1 MKKIAILGST
11 GSIGTQSLEVIRSQ
25 PDMEATVLAAGSNVE
40 LLEKQIREFHPKLVC
55 VYKEDAAKLLKQ
67 AVSDLDVTI
76 VSGMDGLIEAA
87 AFPETQIVVTAVVGM
102 IGIRPTIA
110 AIKAGK
116 DIALANKETLV
127 TAGHLIIPMIKQYG
141 VRLLPV
147 DSEHSAIFQSLMG
160 SSPEGSTG
168 HKIDKIL
175 LTASGGPFRGW
186 TKEQMKNIR
195 PEDALKHPN
204 WVMGRK
210 ITIVKQSA
218 QTILVDVENV
228 EEKDFTDLVV
238 EYTGKV
244 ADGYVAGLS
253 SMSTDEV
260 TVKAPTSII
269 DKIKKVAV
277 RCSLDGTTTN
287 ISKKCPVI
295 LYDKNDKEIK
305 SDEIELSD
313 KKIRVNV
320 NVLRAKQVPIST
332 INKDELGK
340 PADGYVVDD
349 VILSSDS
356 ITVYGSEESLDS
368 IESLDIQDD
377 IDVSDAKGD
386 VTQNIDVTGKLP
398 KGLSVSGES
407 TITVK
412 VLIKKLITRT
422 FEYDA
427 SEVSLNDL
435 SSNLD
440 VQLVTKKVKVTLQGE
455 VEVISQL
462 TKDDIAISADL
473 GKVKEGTT
481 TVHVDVAVPDN
492 TTLMNNVTI
501 KIKAKAK

>member
-1 MKKIAILGST
+1 MKKMLTKLKMSLTNNIGLKFLAVLIALVLWLAIVNVNDPEKTITVSNIPISVTNESAITSRDMVYNVKSEQYLNITVSGKR
-11 GSIGTQSLEVIRSQ
+11 SIVSNLSAEDFRATASLK
-25 PDMEATVLAAGSNVE
+25 E
-40 LLEKQIREFHPKLVC
+40 LSKVNSIPV
-55 VYKEDAAKLLKQ
+55 
-67 AVSDLDVTI
+67 DVTTKN
-76 VSGMDGLIEAA
+76 A
-87 AFPETQIVVTAVVGM
+87 
-102 IGIRPTIA
+102 
-110 AIKAGK
+110 
-116 DIALANKETLV
+116 
-127 TAGHLIIPMIKQYG
+127 
-141 VRLLPV
+141 
-147 DSEHSAIFQSLMG
+147 SL
-160 SSPEGSTG
+160 
-168 HKIDKIL
+168 
-175 LTASGGPFRGW
+175 
-186 TKEQMKNIR
+186 
-195 PEDALKHPN
+195 
-204 WVMGRK
+204 GRK

-260 TVKAPTSII
+260 TVKAPASII

-277 RCSLDGTTTN
+277 RCSLDGTNTN

-435 SSNLD
+435 SSDLD

-455 VEVISQL
+455 EEVISQL
-462 TKDDIAISADL
+462 TKDDMAISADL

-481 TVHVDVAVPDN
+481 TVHVDVTVPDN

>member
-1 MKKIAILGST
+1 MKKMLTKLKMSLTNNIGLKFLAVLIALVLWLAIVNVNDPEKTITVSNIPISVTNESAITSRDMVYNVKSEQYLNITVSGKR
-11 GSIGTQSLEVIRSQ
+11 SIVSNLSAEDFRATASLK
-25 PDMEATVLAAGSNVE
+25 E
-40 LLEKQIREFHPKLVC
+40 LSKVNSIPV
-55 VYKEDAAKLLKQ
+55 
-67 AVSDLDVTI
+67 DVTTKN
-76 VSGMDGLIEAA
+76 A
-87 AFPETQIVVTAVVGM
+87 
-102 IGIRPTIA
+102 
-110 AIKAGK
+110 
-116 DIALANKETLV
+116 
-127 TAGHLIIPMIKQYG
+127 
-141 VRLLPV
+141 
-147 DSEHSAIFQSLMG
+147 SL
-160 SSPEGSTG
+160 
-168 HKIDKIL
+168 
-175 LTASGGPFRGW
+175 
-186 TKEQMKNIR
+186 
-195 PEDALKHPN
+195 
-204 WVMGRK
+204 GRK

-277 RCSLDGTTTN
+277 RCNLDGTNTN

-295 LYDKNDKEIK
+295 LYDKNNKEIK

-435 SSNLD
+435 SSDLD

-455 VEVISQL
+455 EEVISQL
-462 TKDDIAISADL
+462 TKDDMAISADL

>member
-1 MKKIAILGST
+1 MKKMLTKLKMSLTNNIGLKFLAVLIALVLWLAIVNVNDPEKTITVSNIPISVTNESAITSRDMVYNVKSEQYLNITVSGKR
-11 GSIGTQSLEVIRSQ
+11 SIVSNLSAEDFRATASLK
-25 PDMEATVLAAGSNVE
+25 E
-40 LLEKQIREFHPKLVC
+40 LSKVNSIPV
-55 VYKEDAAKLLKQ
+55 
-67 AVSDLDVTI
+67 DVTTKN
-76 VSGMDGLIEAA
+76 A
-87 AFPETQIVVTAVVGM
+87 
-102 IGIRPTIA
+102 
-110 AIKAGK
+110 
-116 DIALANKETLV
+116 
-127 TAGHLIIPMIKQYG
+127 
-141 VRLLPV
+141 
-147 DSEHSAIFQSLMG
+147 SL
-160 SSPEGSTG
+160 
-168 HKIDKIL
+168 
-175 LTASGGPFRGW
+175 
-186 TKEQMKNIR
+186 
-195 PEDALKHPN
+195 
-204 WVMGRK
+204 GRK

-244 ADGYVAGLS
+244 ADGYVAELS

-277 RCSLDGTTTN
+277 RCSLDGTNTN

-435 SSNLD
+435 SSDLD

-455 VEVISQL
+455 KEVISQL
-462 TKDDIAISADL
+462 TKDDMAISADL

>member
-1 MKKIAILGST
+1 MKKMLTKLKMSLTNNIGLKFLAVLIALVLWLAIVNVNDPEKTITVSNIPISVTNESAITSRDMVYNVKSEQYLNITVSGKR
-11 GSIGTQSLEVIRSQ
+11 SIVSNLSAEDFRATASLK
-25 PDMEATVLAAGSNVE
+25 E
-40 LLEKQIREFHPKLVC
+40 LSKVNSIPV
-55 VYKEDAAKLLKQ
+55 
-67 AVSDLDVTI
+67 DVTTKN
-76 VSGMDGLIEAA
+76 A
-87 AFPETQIVVTAVVGM
+87 
-102 IGIRPTIA
+102 
-110 AIKAGK
+110 
-116 DIALANKETLV
+116 
-127 TAGHLIIPMIKQYG
+127 
-141 VRLLPV
+141 
-147 DSEHSAIFQSLMG
+147 SL
-160 SSPEGSTG
+160 
-168 HKIDKIL
+168 
-175 LTASGGPFRGW
+175 
-186 TKEQMKNIR
+186 
-195 PEDALKHPN
+195 
-204 WVMGRK
+204 GRK

-349 VILSSDS
+349 VILSSDG

-455 VEVISQL
+455 EEVISQL

>member
-1 MKKIAILGST
+1 MKKMLTKLKMSLTNNIGLKFLAVLIALVLWLAIVNVNDPEKTITVSNIPISVTNESAITSRDMVYNVKSEQYLNITVSGKR
-11 GSIGTQSLEVIRSQ
+11 SIVSNLSAEDFRATASLK
-25 PDMEATVLAAGSNVE
+25 E
-40 LLEKQIREFHPKLVC
+40 LSKVNSIPV
-55 VYKEDAAKLLKQ
+55 
-67 AVSDLDVTI
+67 DVTTKN
-76 VSGMDGLIEAA
+76 A
-87 AFPETQIVVTAVVGM
+87 
-102 IGIRPTIA
+102 
-110 AIKAGK
+110 
-116 DIALANKETLV
+116 
-127 TAGHLIIPMIKQYG
+127 
-141 VRLLPV
+141 
-147 DSEHSAIFQSLMG
+147 SL
-160 SSPEGSTG
+160 
-168 HKIDKIL
+168 
-175 LTASGGPFRGW
+175 
-186 TKEQMKNIR
+186 
-195 PEDALKHPN
+195 
-204 WVMGRK
+204 GRK

-277 RCSLDGTTTN
+277 RCSLDGTNTN

-435 SSNLD
+435 SSDLD

-455 VEVISQL
+455 EEVISQL
-462 TKDDIAISADL
+462 TKDDMAISADL

-492 TTLMNNVTI
+492 ATLMNNVTI

>member
-1 MKKIAILGST
+1 MKKMLTKLKMSLTNNIGLKFLAVLIALVLWLAIVNVNDPEKTITVSNIPISVTNESAITSRDMVYNVKSEQYLNITVSGKR
-11 GSIGTQSLEVIRSQ
+11 SIVSNLSAEDFRATASLK
-25 PDMEATVLAAGSNVE
+25 E
-40 LLEKQIREFHPKLVC
+40 LSKVNSIPV
-55 VYKEDAAKLLKQ
+55 
-67 AVSDLDVTI
+67 DVTTKN
-76 VSGMDGLIEAA
+76 A
-87 AFPETQIVVTAVVGM
+87 
-102 IGIRPTIA
+102 
-110 AIKAGK
+110 
-116 DIALANKETLV
+116 
-127 TAGHLIIPMIKQYG
+127 
-141 VRLLPV
+141 
-147 DSEHSAIFQSLMG
+147 SL
-160 SSPEGSTG
+160 
-168 HKIDKIL
+168 
-175 LTASGGPFRGW
+175 
-186 TKEQMKNIR
+186 
-195 PEDALKHPN
+195 
-204 WVMGRK
+204 GRK

-277 RCSLDGTTTN
+277 RCSLDGTNTN

-313 KKIRVNV
+313 KKISVNV

-455 VEVISQL
+455 EEVISQL
-462 TKDDIAISADL
+462 TKDDMAISADL

>member
-1 MKKIAILGST
+1 MKKMLTKLKMSLTNNIGLKFLAVLIALVLWLAIVNVNDPEKTITVSNIPISVTNESAITSRDMVYNVKSEQYLNITVSGKR
-11 GSIGTQSLEVIRSQ
+11 SIVSNLSAEDFRATASLK
-25 PDMEATVLAAGSNVE
+25 E
-40 LLEKQIREFHPKLVC
+40 LSKVNSIPV
-55 VYKEDAAKLLKQ
+55 
-67 AVSDLDVTI
+67 DVTTKN
-76 VSGMDGLIEAA
+76 A
-87 AFPETQIVVTAVVGM
+87 
-102 IGIRPTIA
+102 
-110 AIKAGK
+110 
-116 DIALANKETLV
+116 
-127 TAGHLIIPMIKQYG
+127 
-141 VRLLPV
+141 
-147 DSEHSAIFQSLMG
+147 SL
-160 SSPEGSTG
+160 
-168 HKIDKIL
+168 
-175 LTASGGPFRGW
+175 
-186 TKEQMKNIR
+186 
-195 PEDALKHPN
+195 
-204 WVMGRK
+204 GRK

-218 QTILVDVENV
+218 QTILVDVENL

-244 ADGYVAGLS
+244 ADSYVAGLS

-277 RCSLDGTTTN
+277 RCSLDGTNTN

-332 INKDELGK
+332 INKDALGK

-412 VLIKKLITRT
+412 VVIKKLITRT

-435 SSNLD
+435 TSDLD

-455 VEVISQL
+455 EEVISQL
-462 TKDDIAISADL
+462 TKDDMAISADL

>member
-1 MKKIAILGST
+1 MKKMLTKLKMSLTNNIGLKFLAVLIALVLWLAIVNVNDPEKTITVSNIPISVTNESAITSRDMVYNVKSEQYLNITVSGKR
-11 GSIGTQSLEVIRSQ
+11 SIVSNLSAEDFRATASLK
-25 PDMEATVLAAGSNVE
+25 E
-40 LLEKQIREFHPKLVC
+40 LSKVNSIPV
-55 VYKEDAAKLLKQ
+55 
-67 AVSDLDVTI
+67 DVTTKN
-76 VSGMDGLIEAA
+76 A
-87 AFPETQIVVTAVVGM
+87 
-102 IGIRPTIA
+102 
-110 AIKAGK
+110 
-116 DIALANKETLV
+116 
-127 TAGHLIIPMIKQYG
+127 
-141 VRLLPV
+141 
-147 DSEHSAIFQSLMG
+147 SL
-160 SSPEGSTG
+160 
-168 HKIDKIL
+168 
-175 LTASGGPFRGW
+175 
-186 TKEQMKNIR
+186 
-195 PEDALKHPN
+195 
-204 WVMGRK
+204 GRK

-218 QTILVDVENV
+218 QTNLVDVENV

-412 VLIKKLITRT
+412 VVIKKLITRT

-435 SSNLD
+435 SSDLD

-455 VEVISQL
+455 EEVISQL
-462 TKDDIAISADL
+462 TKDDMAISADL

>member
-1 MKKIAILGST
+1 MKKMLTKLKMSLTNNIGLKFLAVLIALVLWLAIVNVNDPEKTITVSNIPISVTNESAITSRDMVYNVKSEQYLNITVSGKR
-11 GSIGTQSLEVIRSQ
+11 SIVSNLSAEDFRATASLK
-25 PDMEATVLAAGSNVE
+25 E
-40 LLEKQIREFHPKLVC
+40 LSKVNSIPV
-55 VYKEDAAKLLKQ
+55 
-67 AVSDLDVTI
+67 DVTTKN
-76 VSGMDGLIEAA
+76 A
-87 AFPETQIVVTAVVGM
+87 
-102 IGIRPTIA
+102 
-110 AIKAGK
+110 
-116 DIALANKETLV
+116 
-127 TAGHLIIPMIKQYG
+127 
-141 VRLLPV
+141 
-147 DSEHSAIFQSLMG
+147 SL
-160 SSPEGSTG
+160 
-168 HKIDKIL
+168 
-175 LTASGGPFRGW
+175 
-186 TKEQMKNIR
+186 
-195 PEDALKHPN
+195 
-204 WVMGRK
+204 GRK

-277 RCSLDGTTTN
+277 RCSLDGTNTN

-356 ITVYGSEESLDS
+356 ITVYCSEESLDS

-455 VEVISQL
+455 EEVISQL
-462 TKDDIAISADL
+462 TKDDMAISADL

>member
-1 MKKIAILGST
+1 MKKMLTKLKMSLTNNIGLKFLAVLIALVLWLAIVNVNDPEKTITVSNIPISVTNESAITSRDMVYNVKSEQYLNITVSGKR
-11 GSIGTQSLEVIRSQ
+11 SIVSNLSAEDFRATASLK
-25 PDMEATVLAAGSNVE
+25 E
-40 LLEKQIREFHPKLVC
+40 LSKVNSIPV
-55 VYKEDAAKLLKQ
+55 
-67 AVSDLDVTI
+67 DVTTKN
-76 VSGMDGLIEAA
+76 A
-87 AFPETQIVVTAVVGM
+87 
-102 IGIRPTIA
+102 
-110 AIKAGK
+110 
-116 DIALANKETLV
+116 
-127 TAGHLIIPMIKQYG
+127 
-141 VRLLPV
+141 
-147 DSEHSAIFQSLMG
+147 SL
-160 SSPEGSTG
+160 
-168 HKIDKIL
+168 
-175 LTASGGPFRGW
+175 
-186 TKEQMKNIR
+186 
-195 PEDALKHPN
+195 
-204 WVMGRK
+204 GRK

-277 RCSLDGTTTN
+277 RCSLDGTNTN

-412 VLIKKLITRT
+412 VVIKKLITRT

-435 SSNLD
+435 TNDLD

-455 VEVISQL
+455 EEVISQL
-462 TKDDIAISADL
+462 TKDDMAISADL

>member
-1 MKKIAILGST
+1 MKKMLTKLKMSLTNNIGLKFLAVLIALVLWLAIVNVNDPEKTITVSNIPISVTNENAITSRDMVYNVKSEQYLNITVSGKR
-11 GSIGTQSLEVIRSQ
+11 SIVSNLSAEDFRATASLK
-25 PDMEATVLAAGSNVE
+25 E
-40 LLEKQIREFHPKLVC
+40 LSKVNSIPV
-55 VYKEDAAKLLKQ
+55 
-67 AVSDLDVTI
+67 DVTTKN
-76 VSGMDGLIEAA
+76 A
-87 AFPETQIVVTAVVGM
+87 
-102 IGIRPTIA
+102 
-110 AIKAGK
+110 
-116 DIALANKETLV
+116 
-127 TAGHLIIPMIKQYG
+127 
-141 VRLLPV
+141 
-147 DSEHSAIFQSLMG
+147 SL
-160 SSPEGSTG
+160 
-168 HKIDKIL
+168 
-175 LTASGGPFRGW
+175 
-186 TKEQMKNIR
+186 
-195 PEDALKHPN
+195 
-204 WVMGRK
+204 GRK

-277 RCSLDGTTTN
+277 RCSLDGTNTN

-435 SSNLD
+435 SSDLD

-455 VEVISQL
+455 EEVISQL
-462 TKDDIAISADL
+462 TKDDMVISADL

>member
-1 MKKIAILGST
+1 MKKMLTKLKMSLTNNIGLKFLAVLIALVLWLAIVNVNDPEKTITVSNIPISVTNENAITSRDMVYNVKSEQYLNITVSGKR
-11 GSIGTQSLEVIRSQ
+11 SIVSNLSAEDFRATASLK
-25 PDMEATVLAAGSNVE
+25 E
-40 LLEKQIREFHPKLVC
+40 LSKVNSIPV
-55 VYKEDAAKLLKQ
+55 
-67 AVSDLDVTI
+67 DVTTKN
-76 VSGMDGLIEAA
+76 A
-87 AFPETQIVVTAVVGM
+87 
-102 IGIRPTIA
+102 
-110 AIKAGK
+110 
-116 DIALANKETLV
+116 
-127 TAGHLIIPMIKQYG
+127 
-141 VRLLPV
+141 
-147 DSEHSAIFQSLMG
+147 SL
-160 SSPEGSTG
+160 
-168 HKIDKIL
+168 
-175 LTASGGPFRGW
+175 
-186 TKEQMKNIR
+186 
-195 PEDALKHPN
+195 
-204 WVMGRK
+204 GRK

-277 RCSLDGTTTN
+277 RCSLDGTNTN

-349 VILSSDS
+349 VILSSGS

-435 SSNLD
+435 SSDLD

-455 VEVISQL
+455 EEVISQL
-462 TKDDIAISADL
+462 TKDDMAISADL

>member
-1 MKKIAILGST
+1 MKKMLTKLKMSLTNNIGLKFLAVLIALVLWLAIVNVNDPEKTITVSNIPISVTNENAITSRDMVYNVKSEQYLNITVSGKR
-11 GSIGTQSLEVIRSQ
+11 SIVSNLSAEDFRATASLK
-25 PDMEATVLAAGSNVE
+25 E
-40 LLEKQIREFHPKLVC
+40 LSKVNSIPV
-55 VYKEDAAKLLKQ
+55 
-67 AVSDLDVTI
+67 DVTTKN
-76 VSGMDGLIEAA
+76 A
-87 AFPETQIVVTAVVGM
+87 
-102 IGIRPTIA
+102 
-110 AIKAGK
+110 
-116 DIALANKETLV
+116 
-127 TAGHLIIPMIKQYG
+127 
-141 VRLLPV
+141 
-147 DSEHSAIFQSLMG
+147 SL
-160 SSPEGSTG
+160 
-168 HKIDKIL
+168 
-175 LTASGGPFRGW
+175 
-186 TKEQMKNIR
+186 
-195 PEDALKHPN
+195 
-204 WVMGRK
+204 GRK

-277 RCSLDGTTTN
+277 RCSLDGTNTN

-412 VLIKKLITRT
+412 VLIKKIITRT

-427 SEVSLNDL
+427 SELSLNELRSD
-435 SSNLD
+435 LD

-455 VEVISQL
+455 EEVISQL
-462 TKDDIAISADL
+462 TKDDMAISADL

>member
-1 MKKIAILGST
+1 MKKMLTKLKMSLTNNIGLKFLAVLIALVLWLAIVNVNDPEKTITVSNIPISVTNESAITSRDMVYNVKSEQYLNITVSGKR
-11 GSIGTQSLEVIRSQ
+11 SIVSNLSAEDFRATASLK
-25 PDMEATVLAAGSNVE
+25 E
-40 LLEKQIREFHPKLVC
+40 LSKVNSIPV
-55 VYKEDAAKLLKQ
+55 
-67 AVSDLDVTI
+67 DVTTKN
-76 VSGMDGLIEAA
+76 A
-87 AFPETQIVVTAVVGM
+87 
-102 IGIRPTIA
+102 
-110 AIKAGK
+110 
-116 DIALANKETLV
+116 
-127 TAGHLIIPMIKQYG
+127 
-141 VRLLPV
+141 
-147 DSEHSAIFQSLMG
+147 SL
-160 SSPEGSTG
+160 
-168 HKIDKIL
+168 
-175 LTASGGPFRGW
+175 
-186 TKEQMKNIR
+186 
-195 PEDALKHPN
+195 
-204 WVMGRK
+204 GRK

-260 TVKAPTSII
+260 TVKDPTSII

-277 RCSLDGTTTN
+277 RCSLDGTNTN

-435 SSNLD
+435 SSDLD

-455 VEVISQL
+455 EEVISQL
-462 TKDDIAISADL
+462 TKDDMAISADL

>member
-1 MKKIAILGST
+1 MKKMLTKLKMSLTNNIGLKFLAVLIALVLWLAIVNVNDPEKTITVSNIPISVTNESAITSRDMVYNVKSEQYLNITVSGKR
-11 GSIGTQSLEVIRSQ
+11 SIVSNLSAEDFRATASLK
-25 PDMEATVLAAGSNVE
+25 E
-40 LLEKQIREFHPKLVC
+40 LSKVNSIPV
-55 VYKEDAAKLLKQ
+55 
-67 AVSDLDVTI
+67 DVTTKN
-76 VSGMDGLIEAA
+76 A
-87 AFPETQIVVTAVVGM
+87 
-102 IGIRPTIA
+102 
-110 AIKAGK
+110 
-116 DIALANKETLV
+116 
-127 TAGHLIIPMIKQYG
+127 
-141 VRLLPV
+141 
-147 DSEHSAIFQSLMG
+147 SL
-160 SSPEGSTG
+160 
-168 HKIDKIL
+168 
-175 LTASGGPFRGW
+175 
-186 TKEQMKNIR
+186 
-195 PEDALKHPN
+195 
-204 WVMGRK
+204 GRK

-277 RCSLDGTTTN
+277 RCSLDGTNTN
-287 ISKKCPVI
+287 ISKKCSVI

-435 SSNLD
+435 SSDLD

-455 VEVISQL
+455 EEVISQL
-462 TKDDIAISADL
+462 TKDDMAISADL

>member
-1 MKKIAILGST
+1 MKKMLTKLKMSLTNNIGLKFLAVLIALVLWLAIVNVNDPEKTITVSNIPISVTNESAITSRDMVYNVKSEQYLNITVSGKR
-11 GSIGTQSLEVIRSQ
+11 SIVSNLSAEDFRATASLK
-25 PDMEATVLAAGSNVE
+25 E
-40 LLEKQIREFHPKLVC
+40 LSKVNSIPV
-55 VYKEDAAKLLKQ
+55 
-67 AVSDLDVTI
+67 DVTTKN
-76 VSGMDGLIEAA
+76 A
-87 AFPETQIVVTAVVGM
+87 
-102 IGIRPTIA
+102 
-110 AIKAGK
+110 
-116 DIALANKETLV
+116 
-127 TAGHLIIPMIKQYG
+127 
-141 VRLLPV
+141 
-147 DSEHSAIFQSLMG
+147 SL
-160 SSPEGSTG
+160 
-168 HKIDKIL
+168 
-175 LTASGGPFRGW
+175 
-186 TKEQMKNIR
+186 
-195 PEDALKHPN
+195 
-204 WVMGRK
+204 GRK

-228 EEKDFTDLVV
+228 EEKDFTDFVL
-238 EYTGKV
+238 EYTGKD
-244 ADGYVAGLS
+244 ADGYVAPLS

-277 RCSLDGTTTN
+277 RCSLDGTNTN

-435 SSNLD
+435 SSDLD

-455 VEVISQL
+455 EEVISQL
-462 TKDDIAISADL
+462 TKDDMAISADL

>member
-1 MKKIAILGST
+1 MKKMLTKLKMSLTNNIGLKFLAVLIALVLWLAIVNVNDPEKTITVSNIPISVTNESAITSRDMVYNVKSEQYLNITVSGKR
-11 GSIGTQSLEVIRSQ
+11 SIVSNLSAEDFRATASLK
-25 PDMEATVLAAGSNVE
+25 E
-40 LLEKQIREFHPKLVC
+40 LSKVNSIPV
-55 VYKEDAAKLLKQ
+55 
-67 AVSDLDVTI
+67 DVTTKN
-76 VSGMDGLIEAA
+76 A
-87 AFPETQIVVTAVVGM
+87 
-102 IGIRPTIA
+102 
-110 AIKAGK
+110 
-116 DIALANKETLV
+116 
-127 TAGHLIIPMIKQYG
+127 
-141 VRLLPV
+141 
-147 DSEHSAIFQSLMG
+147 SL
-160 SSPEGSTG
+160 
-168 HKIDKIL
+168 
-175 LTASGGPFRGW
+175 
-186 TKEQMKNIR
+186 
-195 PEDALKHPN
+195 
-204 WVMGRK
+204 GRK

-277 RCSLDGTTTN
+277 RCSLDGTNTN

-435 SSNLD
+435 SSDLD

-455 VEVISQL
+455 EEVISQL
-462 TKDDIAISADL
+462 TKDDMAISVDL

>member
-1 MKKIAILGST
+1 MKKMLTKLKMSLTNNIGLKFLAVLIALVLWLAIVNVNDPEKTITVSNIPISVTNESAITSRDMVYNVKSEQYLNITVSGKR
-11 GSIGTQSLEVIRSQ
+11 SIVSNLSAEDFRATASLK
-25 PDMEATVLAAGSNVE
+25 E
-40 LLEKQIREFHPKLVC
+40 LSKVNSIPV
-55 VYKEDAAKLLKQ
+55 
-67 AVSDLDVTI
+67 DVTTKN
-76 VSGMDGLIEAA
+76 A
-87 AFPETQIVVTAVVGM
+87 
-102 IGIRPTIA
+102 
-110 AIKAGK
+110 
-116 DIALANKETLV
+116 
-127 TAGHLIIPMIKQYG
+127 
-141 VRLLPV
+141 
-147 DSEHSAIFQSLMG
+147 SL
-160 SSPEGSTG
+160 
-168 HKIDKIL
+168 
-175 LTASGGPFRGW
+175 
-186 TKEQMKNIR
+186 
-195 PEDALKHPN
+195 
-204 WVMGRK
+204 GRK

-277 RCSLDGTTTN
+277 RCSLDGTNTN

-320 NVLRAKQVPIST
+320 NVLRAKQVSIST
-332 INKDELGK
+332 INKDKLGK

-412 VLIKKLITRT
+412 VVIKKLITRT

-435 SSNLD
+435 SSDLD

-455 VEVISQL
+455 EEVISQL
-462 TKDDIAISADL
+462 TKDDMVISADL

-492 TTLMNNVTI
+492 TTLTTNVTL
-501 KIKAKAK
+501 KIKATAK

>member
-1 MKKIAILGST
+1 MKKMLTKLKMSLTNNIGLKFLAVLIALVLWLAIVNVNDPEKTITVSNIPISVTNESAITSRDMVYNVKSEQYLNITVSGKR
-11 GSIGTQSLEVIRSQ
+11 SIVSNLSAEDFRATASLK
-25 PDMEATVLAAGSNVE
+25 E
-40 LLEKQIREFHPKLVC
+40 LSKVNSIPV
-55 VYKEDAAKLLKQ
+55 
-67 AVSDLDVTI
+67 DVTTKN
-76 VSGMDGLIEAA
+76 A
-87 AFPETQIVVTAVVGM
+87 
-102 IGIRPTIA
+102 
-110 AIKAGK
+110 
-116 DIALANKETLV
+116 
-127 TAGHLIIPMIKQYG
+127 
-141 VRLLPV
+141 
-147 DSEHSAIFQSLMG
+147 SL
-160 SSPEGSTG
+160 
-168 HKIDKIL
+168 
-175 LTASGGPFRGW
+175 
-186 TKEQMKNIR
+186 
-195 PEDALKHPN
+195 
-204 WVMGRK
+204 GRK

-277 RCSLDGTTTN
+277 RCSLDGTNTN

-313 KKIRVNV
+313 KKVRVNV

-332 INKDELGK
+332 INKDALGK

-377 IDVSDAKGD
+377 VDVSDAKGD

-412 VLIKKLITRT
+412 VVIKKLITRT

-455 VEVISQL
+455 EEVISQL
-462 TKDDIAISADL
+462 TKDDMAISADL

>member
-1 MKKIAILGST
+1 MKKMLTKLKMSLTNNIGLKFLAVLIALVLWLAIVNVNDPEKTITVSNIPISVTNENAITSRDMVYNVKSEQYLNITVSGKR
-11 GSIGTQSLEVIRSQ
+11 SIVSNLSAEDFRATASLK
-25 PDMEATVLAAGSNVE
+25 E
-40 LLEKQIREFHPKLVC
+40 LSKVNSIPV
-55 VYKEDAAKLLKQ
+55 
-67 AVSDLDVTI
+67 DVTTKN
-76 VSGMDGLIEAA
+76 A
-87 AFPETQIVVTAVVGM
+87 
-102 IGIRPTIA
+102 
-110 AIKAGK
+110 
-116 DIALANKETLV
+116 
-127 TAGHLIIPMIKQYG
+127 
-141 VRLLPV
+141 
-147 DSEHSAIFQSLMG
+147 SL
-160 SSPEGSTG
+160 
-168 HKIDKIL
+168 
-175 LTASGGPFRGW
+175 
-186 TKEQMKNIR
+186 
-195 PEDALKHPN
+195 
-204 WVMGRK
+204 GRK

-277 RCSLDGTTTN
+277 RCSLDGTNTN

-427 SEVSLNDL
+427 SEVSHKDL
-435 SSNLD
+435 SRDLD

-455 VEVISQL
+455 EEVISQL
-462 TKDDIAISADL
+462 TKDDMAISADL

>member
-1 MKKIAILGST
+1 MKKMLTKLKMSLTNNIGLKFLAVLIALVLWLAIVNVNDPEKTITVSNIPISVTNESAITSRDMVYNVKSEQYLNITVSGKR
-11 GSIGTQSLEVIRSQ
+11 SIVSNLSAEDFRATASLK
-25 PDMEATVLAAGSNVE
+25 E
-40 LLEKQIREFHPKLVC
+40 LSKVNSIPV
-55 VYKEDAAKLLKQ
+55 
-67 AVSDLDVTI
+67 DVTTKN
-76 VSGMDGLIEAA
+76 A
-87 AFPETQIVVTAVVGM
+87 
-102 IGIRPTIA
+102 
-110 AIKAGK
+110 
-116 DIALANKETLV
+116 
-127 TAGHLIIPMIKQYG
+127 
-141 VRLLPV
+141 
-147 DSEHSAIFQSLMG
+147 SL
-160 SSPEGSTG
+160 
-168 HKIDKIL
+168 
-175 LTASGGPFRGW
+175 
-186 TKEQMKNIR
+186 
-195 PEDALKHPN
+195 
-204 WVMGRK
+204 GRK

-253 SMSTDEV
+253 TMSTDEV

-277 RCSLDGTTTN
+277 RCSLDGTNTN

-435 SSNLD
+435 SSDLD

-455 VEVISQL
+455 EEVISQL
-462 TKDDIAISADL
+462 TKDDMAISADL

>member
-1 MKKIAILGST
+1 MKKMLTKLKMSLTNNIGLKFLAVLIALVLWLAIVNVNDPEKTITVSNIPISVTNESAITSRDMVYNVKSEQYLNITVSGKR
-11 GSIGTQSLEVIRSQ
+11 SIVSNLSAEDFRATASLK
-25 PDMEATVLAAGSNVE
+25 E
-40 LLEKQIREFHPKLVC
+40 LSKVNSIPV
-55 VYKEDAAKLLKQ
+55 
-67 AVSDLDVTI
+67 DVTTKN
-76 VSGMDGLIEAA
+76 A
-87 AFPETQIVVTAVVGM
+87 
-102 IGIRPTIA
+102 
-110 AIKAGK
+110 
-116 DIALANKETLV
+116 
-127 TAGHLIIPMIKQYG
+127 
-141 VRLLPV
+141 
-147 DSEHSAIFQSLMG
+147 SL
-160 SSPEGSTG
+160 
-168 HKIDKIL
+168 
-175 LTASGGPFRGW
+175 
-186 TKEQMKNIR
+186 
-195 PEDALKHPN
+195 
-204 WVMGRK
+204 GRK

-277 RCSLDGTTTN
+277 RCSLDGTNTN

-435 SSNLD
+435 SSDLD

-455 VEVISQL
+455 EEVISQL
-462 TKDDIAISADL
+462 TKDDMAISADL
-473 GKVKEGTT
+473 RKVKEGTT

>member
-1 MKKIAILGST
+1 MKKMLTKLKMSLTNNIGLKFLAVLIALVLWLAIVNVNDPEKTITVSNIPISVTNESAITSRDMVYNVKSEQYLNITVSGKR
-11 GSIGTQSLEVIRSQ
+11 SIVSNLSAEDFRATASLK
-25 PDMEATVLAAGSNVE
+25 E
-40 LLEKQIREFHPKLVC
+40 LSKVNSIPV
-55 VYKEDAAKLLKQ
+55 
-67 AVSDLDVTI
+67 DVTTKN
-76 VSGMDGLIEAA
+76 A
-87 AFPETQIVVTAVVGM
+87 
-102 IGIRPTIA
+102 
-110 AIKAGK
+110 
-116 DIALANKETLV
+116 
-127 TAGHLIIPMIKQYG
+127 
-141 VRLLPV
+141 
-147 DSEHSAIFQSLMG
+147 SL
-160 SSPEGSTG
+160 
-168 HKIDKIL
+168 
-175 LTASGGPFRGW
+175 
-186 TKEQMKNIR
+186 
-195 PEDALKHPN
+195 
-204 WVMGRK
+204 GRK

-228 EEKDFTDLVV
+228 EEKDFTDLIV

-277 RCSLDGTTTN
+277 RCSLDGTNTN

-435 SSNLD
+435 SSDLD

-455 VEVISQL
+455 EEVISQL
-462 TKDDIAISADL
+462 TKDDMAISADL

>member
-1 MKKIAILGST
+1 MKKMLTKLKMSLTNNIGLKFLAVLIALVLWLAIVNVNDPEKTITVSNIPISVTNESAITSRDMVYNVKSEQYLNITVSGKR
-11 GSIGTQSLEVIRSQ
+11 SIVSNLSAEDFRATASLK
-25 PDMEATVLAAGSNVE
+25 E
-40 LLEKQIREFHPKLVC
+40 LSKVNSIPV
-55 VYKEDAAKLLKQ
+55 
-67 AVSDLDVTI
+67 DVTTKN
-76 VSGMDGLIEAA
+76 A
-87 AFPETQIVVTAVVGM
+87 
-102 IGIRPTIA
+102 
-110 AIKAGK
+110 
-116 DIALANKETLV
+116 
-127 TAGHLIIPMIKQYG
+127 
-141 VRLLPV
+141 
-147 DSEHSAIFQSLMG
+147 SL
-160 SSPEGSTG
+160 
-168 HKIDKIL
+168 
-175 LTASGGPFRGW
+175 
-186 TKEQMKNIR
+186 
-195 PEDALKHPN
+195 
-204 WVMGRK
+204 GRK

-277 RCSLDGTTTN
+277 RCSLDGTNTN

-398 KGLSVSGES
+398 RGLSVSGES

-412 VLIKKLITRT
+412 VVIKKLITRT

-435 SSNLD
+435 SSDLD

-455 VEVISQL
+455 EEVISQL
-462 TKDDIAISADL
+462 TKDDMAISADL

>member
-1 MKKIAILGST
+1 MKKMLTKLKMSLTNNIGLKFLAVLIALVLWLAIVNVNDPEKTITVSNIPISVTNESAITSRDMVYNVKSEQYLNITVSGKR
-11 GSIGTQSLEVIRSQ
+11 SIVSNLSAEDFRATASLK
-25 PDMEATVLAAGSNVE
+25 E
-40 LLEKQIREFHPKLVC
+40 LSKVNSIPV
-55 VYKEDAAKLLKQ
+55 
-67 AVSDLDVTI
+67 DVTTKN
-76 VSGMDGLIEAA
+76 A
-87 AFPETQIVVTAVVGM
+87 
-102 IGIRPTIA
+102 
-110 AIKAGK
+110 
-116 DIALANKETLV
+116 
-127 TAGHLIIPMIKQYG
+127 
-141 VRLLPV
+141 
-147 DSEHSAIFQSLMG
+147 SL
-160 SSPEGSTG
+160 
-168 HKIDKIL
+168 
-175 LTASGGPFRGW
+175 
-186 TKEQMKNIR
+186 
-195 PEDALKHPN
+195 
-204 WVMGRK
+204 GRK

-277 RCSLDGTTTN
+277 RCSLDGTNTN

-332 INKDELGK
+332 INKDALGK

-435 SSNLD
+435 SSDLD

-455 VEVISQL
+455 EEVISQL
-462 TKDDIAISADL
+462 TKDDMAISADL

>member
-1 MKKIAILGST
+1 MKKMLTKLKMSLTNNIGLKFLAVLIALVLWLAIVNVNDPEKTITVSNIPISVTNESAITSRDMVYNVKSEQYLNITVSGKR
-11 GSIGTQSLEVIRSQ
+11 SIVSNLSAEDFRATASLK
-25 PDMEATVLAAGSNVE
+25 E
-40 LLEKQIREFHPKLVC
+40 LSKVNSIPV
-55 VYKEDAAKLLKQ
+55 
-67 AVSDLDVTI
+67 DVTTKN
-76 VSGMDGLIEAA
+76 A
-87 AFPETQIVVTAVVGM
+87 
-102 IGIRPTIA
+102 
-110 AIKAGK
+110 
-116 DIALANKETLV
+116 
-127 TAGHLIIPMIKQYG
+127 
-141 VRLLPV
+141 
-147 DSEHSAIFQSLMG
+147 SL
-160 SSPEGSTG
+160 
-168 HKIDKIL
+168 
-175 LTASGGPFRGW
+175 
-186 TKEQMKNIR
+186 
-195 PEDALKHPN
+195 
-204 WVMGRK
+204 GRK

-277 RCSLDGTTTN
+277 RCSLDGTNTN

-386 VTQNIDVTGKLP
+386 VTQNIYVTGKLP
-398 KGLSVSGES
+398 KVLSVSVES

-435 SSNLD
+435 SSDLD

-455 VEVISQL
+455 EEVISQL
-462 TKDDIAISADL
+462 TKDDMAISADL

>member
-1 MKKIAILGST
+1 MKKMLTKLKMSLTNNIGLKFLAVLIALVLWLAIVNVNDPEKTITVSNIPISVTNESAITSRDMVYNVKSEQYLNITVSGKR
-11 GSIGTQSLEVIRSQ
+11 SIVSNLSAEDFRATASLK
-25 PDMEATVLAAGSNVE
+25 E
-40 LLEKQIREFHPKLVC
+40 LSKVNSIPV
-55 VYKEDAAKLLKQ
+55 
-67 AVSDLDVTI
+67 DVTTKN
-76 VSGMDGLIEAA
+76 A
-87 AFPETQIVVTAVVGM
+87 
-102 IGIRPTIA
+102 
-110 AIKAGK
+110 
-116 DIALANKETLV
+116 
-127 TAGHLIIPMIKQYG
+127 
-141 VRLLPV
+141 
-147 DSEHSAIFQSLMG
+147 SL
-160 SSPEGSTG
+160 
-168 HKIDKIL
+168 
-175 LTASGGPFRGW
+175 
-186 TKEQMKNIR
+186 
-195 PEDALKHPN
+195 
-204 WVMGRK
+204 GRK

-277 RCSLDGTTTN
+277 RCSLDGTNTN

-332 INKDELGK
+332 INKDELGN

-435 SSNLD
+435 SSDLD

-455 VEVISQL
+455 EEVISQL
-462 TKDDIAISADL
+462 TKDDMAISADL

>member
-1 MKKIAILGST
+1 MKKMLTKLKMSLTNNIGLKFLAVLIALVLWLAIVNVNDPEKTITVSNIPISVTNESAIISRDMVYNVKSEQYLNITVSGKR
-11 GSIGTQSLEVIRSQ
+11 SIVSNLSAEDFRATASLK
-25 PDMEATVLAAGSNVE
+25 E
-40 LLEKQIREFHPKLVC
+40 LSKVNSIPV
-55 VYKEDAAKLLKQ
+55 
-67 AVSDLDVTI
+67 DVTTKN
-76 VSGMDGLIEAA
+76 A
-87 AFPETQIVVTAVVGM
+87 
-102 IGIRPTIA
+102 
-110 AIKAGK
+110 
-116 DIALANKETLV
+116 
-127 TAGHLIIPMIKQYG
+127 
-141 VRLLPV
+141 
-147 DSEHSAIFQSLMG
+147 SL
-160 SSPEGSTG
+160 
-168 HKIDKIL
+168 
-175 LTASGGPFRGW
+175 
-186 TKEQMKNIR
+186 
-195 PEDALKHPN
+195 
-204 WVMGRK
+204 GRK

-277 RCSLDGTTTN
+277 RCSLDGTNTN

-435 SSNLD
+435 SSDLD

-455 VEVISQL
+455 EEVISQL
-462 TKDDIAISADL
+462 TKDDMAISADL

>member
-1 MKKIAILGST
+1 MKKMLTKLKMSLTNNIGLKFLAVLIALVLWLAIVNVNDPEKTITVSNIPISVTNESAITSRDMVYNVKSEQYLNITVSGKR
-11 GSIGTQSLEVIRSQ
+11 SIVSNLSAEDFRATASLK
-25 PDMEATVLAAGSNVE
+25 E
-40 LLEKQIREFHPKLVC
+40 LSKVNSIPV
-55 VYKEDAAKLLKQ
+55 
-67 AVSDLDVTI
+67 DVTTKN
-76 VSGMDGLIEAA
+76 A
-87 AFPETQIVVTAVVGM
+87 
-102 IGIRPTIA
+102 
-110 AIKAGK
+110 
-116 DIALANKETLV
+116 
-127 TAGHLIIPMIKQYG
+127 
-141 VRLLPV
+141 
-147 DSEHSAIFQSLMG
+147 SL
-160 SSPEGSTG
+160 
-168 HKIDKIL
+168 
-175 LTASGGPFRGW
+175 
-186 TKEQMKNIR
+186 
-195 PEDALKHPN
+195 
-204 WVMGRK
+204 GRK

-228 EEKDFTDLVV
+228 EEEDFTDLVV

-277 RCSLDGTTTN
+277 RCSLDGTNTN

-435 SSNLD
+435 SSDLD

-455 VEVISQL
+455 EEVISQL
-462 TKDDIAISADL
+462 TKDDMAISADL

>member
-1 MKKIAILGST
+1 MKKMLTKLKMSLTNNIGLKFLAVLIALVLWLAIVNVNDPEKTITVSNIPISVTNESAITSRDMVYNVKSEQYLNITVSGKR
-11 GSIGTQSLEVIRSQ
+11 SIVSNLSAEDFRATASLK
-25 PDMEATVLAAGSNVE
+25 E
-40 LLEKQIREFHPKLVC
+40 LSKVNSIPV
-55 VYKEDAAKLLKQ
+55 
-67 AVSDLDVTI
+67 DVT
-76 VSGMDGLIEAA
+76 AKNA
-87 AFPETQIVVTAVVGM
+87 
-102 IGIRPTIA
+102 
-110 AIKAGK
+110 
-116 DIALANKETLV
+116 
-127 TAGHLIIPMIKQYG
+127 
-141 VRLLPV
+141 
-147 DSEHSAIFQSLMG
+147 SL
-160 SSPEGSTG
+160 
-168 HKIDKIL
+168 
-175 LTASGGPFRGW
+175 
-186 TKEQMKNIR
+186 
-195 PEDALKHPN
+195 
-204 WVMGRK
+204 GRK

-218 QTILVDVENV
+218 QTILVDVENL

-277 RCSLDGTTTN
+277 RCSLDGTNTN

-295 LYDKNDKEIK
+295 LYDKNNKEIK

-435 SSNLD
+435 SSDLD

-455 VEVISQL
+455 EEVISQL
-462 TKDDIAISADL
+462 TKDDMAIRADL

>member
-1 MKKIAILGST
+1 MKKMLTKLKMSLTNNIGLKFLAVLIALVLWLAIVNVNDPEKTITVSNIPISVTNESAITSRDMVYNVKSEQYLNITVSGKR
-11 GSIGTQSLEVIRSQ
+11 SIVSNLSAEDFRATASLK
-25 PDMEATVLAAGSNVE
+25 E
-40 LLEKQIREFHPKLVC
+40 LSKVNSIPV
-55 VYKEDAAKLLKQ
+55 
-67 AVSDLDVTI
+67 DVTTKN
-76 VSGMDGLIEAA
+76 A
-87 AFPETQIVVTAVVGM
+87 
-102 IGIRPTIA
+102 
-110 AIKAGK
+110 
-116 DIALANKETLV
+116 
-127 TAGHLIIPMIKQYG
+127 
-141 VRLLPV
+141 
-147 DSEHSAIFQSLMG
+147 SL
-160 SSPEGSTG
+160 
-168 HKIDKIL
+168 
-175 LTASGGPFRGW
+175 
-186 TKEQMKNIR
+186 
-195 PEDALKHPN
+195 
-204 WVMGRK
+204 GRK

-244 ADGYVAGLS
+244 ADGYVPGLS

-277 RCSLDGTTTN
+277 RCSLDGTNTN

-435 SSNLD
+435 SSDLD

-455 VEVISQL
+455 EEVISQL
-462 TKDDIAISADL
+462 TKDDMAISADL

>member
-1 MKKIAILGST
+1 MKKMLTKLKMSLTNNIGLKFLAVLIALVLWLAIVNVNDPEKTITVSNIPISVTNESAITSRDMVYNVKSEQYLNITVSGKR
-11 GSIGTQSLEVIRSQ
+11 SIVSNLSAEDFRATASLK
-25 PDMEATVLAAGSNVE
+25 E
-40 LLEKQIREFHPKLVC
+40 LSKVNSIPV
-55 VYKEDAAKLLKQ
+55 
-67 AVSDLDVTI
+67 DVTTKN
-76 VSGMDGLIEAA
+76 A
-87 AFPETQIVVTAVVGM
+87 
-102 IGIRPTIA
+102 
-110 AIKAGK
+110 
-116 DIALANKETLV
+116 
-127 TAGHLIIPMIKQYG
+127 
-141 VRLLPV
+141 
-147 DSEHSAIFQSLMG
+147 SL
-160 SSPEGSTG
+160 
-168 HKIDKIL
+168 
-175 LTASGGPFRGW
+175 
-186 TKEQMKNIR
+186 
-195 PEDALKHPN
+195 
-204 WVMGRK
+204 GRK

-277 RCSLDGTTTN
+277 RCSLDGTNTN

-356 ITVYGSEESLDS
+356 ITVYGSEEPLDS

-435 SSNLD
+435 SSDLD

-455 VEVISQL
+455 EEVISQL
-462 TKDDIAISADL
+462 TKDDMAISADL

>member
-1 MKKIAILGST
+1 MKKMLTKLKMSLTNNIGLKFLAVLIALVLWLAIVNVNDPEKTITVSNIPISVTNESAITSRDMVYNVKSEQYLNITVSGKR
-11 GSIGTQSLEVIRSQ
+11 SIVSNLSAEDFRATASLK
-25 PDMEATVLAAGSNVE
+25 E
-40 LLEKQIREFHPKLVC
+40 LSKVNSIPV
-55 VYKEDAAKLLKQ
+55 
-67 AVSDLDVTI
+67 DVTTKN
-76 VSGMDGLIEAA
+76 A
-87 AFPETQIVVTAVVGM
+87 
-102 IGIRPTIA
+102 
-110 AIKAGK
+110 
-116 DIALANKETLV
+116 
-127 TAGHLIIPMIKQYG
+127 
-141 VRLLPV
+141 
-147 DSEHSAIFQSLMG
+147 SL
-160 SSPEGSTG
+160 
-168 HKIDKIL
+168 
-175 LTASGGPFRGW
+175 
-186 TKEQMKNIR
+186 
-195 PEDALKHPN
+195 
-204 WVMGRK
+204 GRK

-228 EEKDFTDLVV
+228 EKKDFTDLVV

-277 RCSLDGTTTN
+277 RCSLDGTNTN

-435 SSNLD
+435 SSDLD

-455 VEVISQL
+455 EEVISQL

>member
-1 MKKIAILGST
+1 MKKMLTKLKMSLTNNIGLKFLAVLIALVLWLAIVNVNDPEKTITVSNIPISVTNESAITSRDMVYNVKSEQYLNITVSGKR
-11 GSIGTQSLEVIRSQ
+11 SIVSNLSAEDFRATASLK
-25 PDMEATVLAAGSNVE
+25 E
-40 LLEKQIREFHPKLVC
+40 LSKVNSIPV
-55 VYKEDAAKLLKQ
+55 
-67 AVSDLDVTI
+67 DVTTKN
-76 VSGMDGLIEAA
+76 A
-87 AFPETQIVVTAVVGM
+87 
-102 IGIRPTIA
+102 
-110 AIKAGK
+110 
-116 DIALANKETLV
+116 
-127 TAGHLIIPMIKQYG
+127 
-141 VRLLPV
+141 
-147 DSEHSAIFQSLMG
+147 SL
-160 SSPEGSTG
+160 
-168 HKIDKIL
+168 
-175 LTASGGPFRGW
+175 
-186 TKEQMKNIR
+186 
-195 PEDALKHPN
+195 
-204 WVMGRK
+204 GRK

-244 ADGYVAGLS
+244 ADGYVTGLS

-277 RCSLDGTTTN
+277 RCSLDGTNTN

-435 SSNLD
+435 SSDLD

-455 VEVISQL
+455 EEVISQL
-462 TKDDIAISADL
+462 TKDDMAISADL

>member
-1 MKKIAILGST
+1 MKKMLTKLKMSLTNNIGLKFLAVLIALVLWLAIVNVNDPEKTITVSNIPISVTNESAITSRDMVYNVKSEQYLNITVSGKR
-11 GSIGTQSLEVIRSQ
+11 SIVSNLSAEDFRATASLK
-25 PDMEATVLAAGSNVE
+25 E
-40 LLEKQIREFHPKLVC
+40 LSKVNSIPV
-55 VYKEDAAKLLKQ
+55 
-67 AVSDLDVTI
+67 DVT
-76 VSGMDGLIEAA
+76 
-87 AFPETQIVVTAVVGM
+87 T
-102 IGIRPTIA
+102 
-110 AIKAGK
+110 K
-116 DIALANKETLV
+116 N
-127 TAGHLIIPMIKQYG
+127 
-141 VRLLPV
+141 
-147 DSEHSAIFQSLMG
+147 
-160 SSPEGSTG
+160 
-168 HKIDKIL
+168 
-175 LTASGGPFRGW
+175 AS
-186 TKEQMKNIR
+186 
-195 PEDALKHPN
+195 N

-277 RCSLDGTTTN
+277 RCSLDGTNTN

-435 SSNLD
+435 SSDLD

-455 VEVISQL
+455 EEVISQL
-462 TKDDIAISADL
+462 TKDDMAISADL

>member
-1 MKKIAILGST
+1 MKKMLTKLKMSLTNNIGLKFLAVLIALVLWLAIVNVNDPEKTITVSNIPISVTNESAITSRDMVYNVKSEQYLNITVSGKR
-11 GSIGTQSLEVIRSQ
+11 SIVSNLSAEDFRATASLK
-25 PDMEATVLAAGSNVE
+25 E
-40 LLEKQIREFHPKLVC
+40 LSKVNSIPV
-55 VYKEDAAKLLKQ
+55 
-67 AVSDLDVTI
+67 DVTTKN
-76 VSGMDGLIEAA
+76 A
-87 AFPETQIVVTAVVGM
+87 
-102 IGIRPTIA
+102 
-110 AIKAGK
+110 
-116 DIALANKETLV
+116 
-127 TAGHLIIPMIKQYG
+127 
-141 VRLLPV
+141 
-147 DSEHSAIFQSLMG
+147 SL
-160 SSPEGSTG
+160 
-168 HKIDKIL
+168 
-175 LTASGGPFRGW
+175 
-186 TKEQMKNIR
+186 
-195 PEDALKHPN
+195 
-204 WVMGRK
+204 GRK

-269 DKIKKVAV
+269 DKIKKVSV
-277 RCSLDGTTTN
+277 RCSLDGTNTN

-435 SSNLD
+435 SSDLD

-455 VEVISQL
+455 EEVISQL
-462 TKDDIAISADL
+462 TKDDMAISADL

>member
-1 MKKIAILGST
+1 MKKMLTKLKMSLTNNIGLKFLAVLIALVLWLAIVNVNDPEKTITVSNIPISVTNESAITSRDMVYNVKSEQYLNITVSGKR
-11 GSIGTQSLEVIRSQ
+11 SIVSNLSAEDFRATASLK
-25 PDMEATVLAAGSNVE
+25 E
-40 LLEKQIREFHPKLVC
+40 LSKVNSIPV
-55 VYKEDAAKLLKQ
+55 
-67 AVSDLDVTI
+67 DVTTKN
-76 VSGMDGLIEAA
+76 A
-87 AFPETQIVVTAVVGM
+87 
-102 IGIRPTIA
+102 
-110 AIKAGK
+110 
-116 DIALANKETLV
+116 
-127 TAGHLIIPMIKQYG
+127 
-141 VRLLPV
+141 
-147 DSEHSAIFQSLMG
+147 SL
-160 SSPEGSTG
+160 
-168 HKIDKIL
+168 
-175 LTASGGPFRGW
+175 
-186 TKEQMKNIR
+186 
-195 PEDALKHPN
+195 
-204 WVMGRK
+204 GRK

-218 QTILVDVENV
+218 QTILVDVENL

-244 ADGYVAGLS
+244 ADGYVAGFS

-277 RCSLDGTTTN
+277 RCSLDGTNTN

-332 INKDELGK
+332 INKDALGK

-412 VLIKKLITRT
+412 VVIKKLITRT

-435 SSNLD
+435 TSDLD

-455 VEVISQL
+455 EEVISQL
-462 TKDDIAISADL
+462 TKDDMAISADL

>member
-1 MKKIAILGST
+1 MKKMLTKLKMSLTNNIGLKFLAVLIALVLWLAIVNVNDPEKTITVSNIPISVTNENAITSRDMVYNVKSEQYLNITVSGKR
-11 GSIGTQSLEVIRSQ
+11 SIVSNLSAEDFRATASLK
-25 PDMEATVLAAGSNVE
+25 E
-40 LLEKQIREFHPKLVC
+40 LSKVNSIPV
-55 VYKEDAAKLLKQ
+55 
-67 AVSDLDVTI
+67 DVTTKN
-76 VSGMDGLIEAA
+76 A
-87 AFPETQIVVTAVVGM
+87 
-102 IGIRPTIA
+102 
-110 AIKAGK
+110 
-116 DIALANKETLV
+116 
-127 TAGHLIIPMIKQYG
+127 
-141 VRLLPV
+141 
-147 DSEHSAIFQSLMG
+147 SL
-160 SSPEGSTG
+160 
-168 HKIDKIL
+168 
-175 LTASGGPFRGW
+175 
-186 TKEQMKNIR
+186 
-195 PEDALKHPN
+195 
-204 WVMGRK
+204 GRK

-277 RCSLDGTTTN
+277 RCSLDGTNTN

-412 VLIKKLITRT
+412 VVIKKLITRT

-435 SSNLD
+435 SSDLD

-455 VEVISQL
+455 EEVISQL
-462 TKDDIAISADL
+462 TKDDMAISADL

>member
-1 MKKIAILGST
+1 MKKMLTKLKMSLTNNIGLKFLAVLIALVLWLAIVNVNDPEKTITVSNIPISVTNENAITSRDMVYNVKSEQYLNITVSGKR
-11 GSIGTQSLEVIRSQ
+11 SIVSNLSAEDFRATASLK
-25 PDMEATVLAAGSNVE
+25 E
-40 LLEKQIREFHPKLVC
+40 LSKVNSIPV
-55 VYKEDAAKLLKQ
+55 
-67 AVSDLDVTI
+67 DVTTKN
-76 VSGMDGLIEAA
+76 A
-87 AFPETQIVVTAVVGM
+87 
-102 IGIRPTIA
+102 
-110 AIKAGK
+110 
-116 DIALANKETLV
+116 
-127 TAGHLIIPMIKQYG
+127 
-141 VRLLPV
+141 
-147 DSEHSAIFQSLMG
+147 SL
-160 SSPEGSTG
+160 
-168 HKIDKIL
+168 
-175 LTASGGPFRGW
+175 
-186 TKEQMKNIR
+186 
-195 PEDALKHPN
+195 
-204 WVMGRK
+204 GRK

-277 RCSLDGTTTN
+277 RCSLDGANTN

-435 SSNLD
+435 SSDLD

-455 VEVISQL
+455 EEVISQL
-462 TKDDIAISADL
+462 TKDDMAISADL